1 MSCIIRREM
10 PGAANVEP
18 ATRLRV
24 ISSCIIESRV
34 TGTQKTSFTTGFAGG
49 ISSCITLTI
58 A

>member
-10 PGAANVEP
+10 PGAANVVL

-24 ISSCIIESRV
+24 ISSCIIERRV
-34 TGTQKTSFTTGFAGG
+34 TGTQKTSFNTGFAVG
-49 ISSCITLTI
+49 ISSCITSFI